1 EHSPVEARLKQAHR
15 NRRRGDARRAF
26 VLLRE
31 ACFLAGDDARLWTL
45 YAIQCWRMNR
55 GDDARQA
62 LRQALWLRERAHDEP
77 RARVLRRLLDA
88 AESQLCPDSLRA
100 A

>member
-1 EHSPVEARLKQAHR
+1 LEQARRQ
-15 NRRRGDARRAF
+15 RRRGDARRAL

-31 ACFLAGDDARLWTL
+31 ACFLAGTDARLWTL
-45 YAIQCWRMNR
+45 YGIQCWRMSR

-88 AESQLCPDSLRA
+88 AESHLCPDSLRA